1 MKERRF
7 VPSGI
12 LRLGDRV
19 RRDLRAG
26 IAHSP
31 EAILK
36 VRAKRAALHEQLDEG
51 EITPLRARVQY
62 LRFASLIVAHVR
74 EHELETKD
82 QPTDPQ
88 P

>member
-1 MKERRF
+1 
-7 VPSGI
+7 
-12 LRLGDRV
+12 
-19 RRDLRAG
+19 
-26 IAHSP
+26 
-31 EAILK
+31 
-36 VRAKRAALHEQLDEG
+36 
-51 EITPLRARVQY
+51 VQY